1 MPLEDLPI
9 FSAGQTAF
17 FKPRP
22 GTTNYDYR
30 GELGQGE
37 VPTLTTMA
45 GGPKITP
52 LLLGRSR
59 SQTGQQPTNQEI

>member
-1 MPLEDLPI
+1 LPLEDLPA
-9 FSAGQTAF
+9 FSASQTAF

-30 GELGQGE
+30 GEFDQGE

-45 GGPKITP
+45 GSPRIAA
-52 LLLGRSR
+52 LLLGLSR
-59 SQTGQQPTNQEI
+59 SKTGQQPTNQGM